1 MHATVIPE
9 LEKFWQVT
17 TPFRWN
23 SQRTSPRLLGR
34 TKSTTSKNCNGL
46 QYTNRIINVVWSFR
60 TL

>member
-46 QYTNRIINVVWSFR
+46 Q
-60 TL
+60 